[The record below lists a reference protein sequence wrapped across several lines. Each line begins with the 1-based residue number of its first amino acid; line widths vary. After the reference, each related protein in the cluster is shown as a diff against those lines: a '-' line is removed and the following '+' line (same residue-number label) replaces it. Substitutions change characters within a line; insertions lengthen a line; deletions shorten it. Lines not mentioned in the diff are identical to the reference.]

1 MALKLTISDSKKRN
15 LLIFLLF
22 YFLPFSFYYFPLIK
36 LPWSVNL
43 PVLFITIVFCSLL
56 AFFDYS
62 RFFTFFDL
70 QRFFKE
76 ISYYLLLSC
85 VVCCFIL
92 VCVLFI
98 MFFYV
103 YFLSGRQSRPNR
115 HLAAPIIV
123 SFLFRYFLR
132 NNNFFVLNFI

>member
-1 MALKLTISDSKKRN
+1 MKGNLKSMALKLTISKKQN
-15 LLIFLLF
+15 LLIFHLF
-22 YFLPFSFYYFPLIK
+22 YFLPFSMFHFYYFPLIK

-56 AFFDYS
+56 AFFDCS

-70 QRFFKE
+70 QRFFEE

-92 VCVLFI
+92 VCLLFI
-98 MFFYV
+98 MFFMCISFRAAVKTESSPRSPHNCFSSYLL
-103 YFLSGRQSRPNR
+103 FLSN
-115 HLAAPIIV
+115 
-123 SFLFRYFLR
+123 
-132 NNNFFVLNFI
+132 